1 MREINIQEITDTV
14 AELCIQANKILP
26 ENLEKKI
33 ESCAKEEE
41 SPVGKAV
48 FDDLLANLQAAR
60 EENFPICQ
68 DTGMAVV
75 FIELGQDVHIT
86 GGTLREAV
94 NAGVAKGYTEGYL
107 RCSVVGDPLERVN
120 TKDNTPAV
128 LHLELVEGE
137 NIKITVC
144 PKGFGSENMSQL
156 KMMTPAVSHEDII
169 NFVVDCIAKAGSNPC
184 PPIVVGVGI
193 GGNFEECALLAKK
206 ALCRDAEE
214 RNANP
219 YYAELAGEN
228 QSAWHWSAGIWRN
241 SNGFICQ
248 YRRGGNAHCRTAC
261 FCQCRLSC
269 DTPRRKGVIIW
280 LSAPKADG
288 KLSAMTKNISG
299 ISSRDM
305 MTRTIGCILWQK
317 ISICMLLFR

>member
-1 MREINIQEITDTV
+1 MREITTKEITEAV
-14 AELCIQANKILP
+14 AALCIRANKILP
-26 ENLEKKI
+26 ENLENRI
-33 ESCAKEEE
+33 YACAETEA

-48 FDDLLANLQAAR
+48 FDDLKANIQAAR
-60 EENFPICQ
+60 EEDLPICQ

-120 TKDNTPAV
+120 TNDNTPAV

-144 PKGFGSENMSQL
+144 PKGFGSENMSRL
-156 KMMTPAVSHEDII
+156 KMLTPAASRNDIVQ
-169 NFVVDCIAKAGSNPC
+169 FVVNAIAEAGSNPC

-206 ALCRDAEE
+206 ALCRDASV
-214 RNANP
+214 RNP
-219 YYAELAGEN
+219 KPLYAELEQKMLDEINKLGIGPQGFGGTCTVLYVNIEEGATHIAGLPVSVN
-228 QSAWHWSAGIWRN
+228 VGCH
-241 SNGFICQ
+241 
-248 YRRGGNAHCRTAC
+248 
-261 FCQCRLSC
+261 
-269 DTPRRKGVIIW
+269 V
-280 LSAPKADG
+280 
-288 KLSAMTKNISG
+288 
-299 ISSRDM
+299 
-305 MTRTIGCILWQK
+305 TRHAETIL
-317 ISICMLLFR
+317 